1 MMSRAARW
9 WIAGL
14 VLAAMVA
21 SIFWHR
27 RGTTE
32 PRAERSVKEAMT
44 KPESE
49 PSQVKSPGARPAGPL
64 VGERILKDYGN
75 PERPPEED
83 LMWMARALDNF
94 ALLVKGDNPLPL
106 GANEDIANALR
117 GRNKAKLRA
126 LPDGHPAFNDRG
138 QIVDRWGTPLY
149 FHARRRDQLD
159 IRSAGPDR
167 EMWTPDDLHRQPNGQ
182 MLRGPELLAPSL
194 FNESPAGSSRNAR

>member
-1 MMSRAARW
+1 
-9 WIAGL
+9 L
-14 VLAAMVA
+14 VLVVMVA

-27 RGTTE
+27 RATTE
-32 PRAERSVKEAMT
+32 PRTGRSAEVSVT
-44 KPESE
+44 KPGSE
-49 PSQVKSPGARPAGPL
+49 PSQVKSPEAGPVAPL

-75 PERPPEED
+75 PARPPEED
-83 LMWMARALDNF
+83 LMWMSRALDNF

-117 GRNKAKLRA
+117 GKNKAKLRA
-126 LPDGHPAFNDRG
+126 LPDGHSAFNDRG

-167 EMWTPDDLHRQPNGQ
+167 EMWTADDLHRRANGQ

-194 FNESPAGSSRNAR
+194 FDESPGSSSGGAR